1 MALLDNRAKIS
12 ALINDIKSLPDKG
25 EGGTANPVLQEKTVT
40 PSTSA
45 QTVTPDS
52 GYDGL
57 SKVTVDAV
65 STATQATPSIEVST
79 GGLITASS
87 EQTEGY
93 VVAGTK
99 SSTKQLTVQE
109 AQTITP
115 GTSDKTIASG
125 QYLTGTQTI
134 KGDSN
139 LVAGNIKKGVSIFGV
154 AGALEEGSSG
164 SGAGGNFFKTE
175 AVLASEYATKV
186 GKVLCTIPY
195 IGEHINDDGLF
206 VALIRKDTS
215 EMTLTIPMV
224 MACNSPYLNSSYS
237 MAIQRTQYGASVAYK
252 AGAAD
257 GYQLNNST
265 NTDMPRVYADS
276 SGNVYILP
284 YSSYSFYSG
293 TYSVIYGI
301 L

>member
-1 MALLDNRAKIS
+1 MTLADNRAKIT
-12 ALINDIKSLPDKG
+12 ALINDINTLPDKG
-25 EGGTANPVLQEKTVT
+25 EGGTTNPVLQEKTVT
-40 PSTSA
+40 PSTS
-45 QTVTPDS
+45 QQVVTPDT
-52 GYDGL
+52 GYDAL
-57 SKVTVDAV
+57 SKVTMKGVP
-65 STATQATPSIEVST
+65 TATQATPSISVST

-87 EQTEGY
+87 SQTEGY
-93 VVAGTK
+93 VAAGTK
-99 SSTKQLTVQE
+99 SATKQLTIQA

-115 GTSDKTIASG
+115 GTSNKTIASG
-125 QYLTGTQTI
+125 RYLTGTQTI

-139 LVAGNIKKGVSIFGV
+139 LVAENIKKGVSIFGV
-154 AGALEEGSSG
+154 AGALEEGGGG
-164 SGAGGNFFKTE
+164 SGEGGNFFKAE
-175 AVLASEYATKV
+175 ANLASEYATKV

-195 IGEHINDDGLF
+195 IGEHINDPGLF
-206 VALIRKDTS
+206 VALLRKDTS
-215 EMTLTIPMV
+215 ELTLTIPMV

-237 MAIQRTQYGASVAYK
+237 MAIQRTQYGVSVAYK

-265 NTDMPRVYADS
+265 KTDMPRVYADS

-284 YSSYSFYSG
+284 YSSYSFYAG

>member
-215 EMTLTIPMV
+215 DMTLTIPMV

-237 MAIQRTQYGASVAYK
+237 MAIQRTQYGVSVAYK

-265 NTDMPRVYADS
+265 NTDMHRVYADS

-284 YSSYSFYSG
+284 YSNYSFYSG